1 MSSKKPL
8 KMAKNDVNGISAI
21 ASSIL
26 ACQRAAKV
34 YNEGF

>member
-1 MSSKKPL
+1 
-8 KMAKNDVNGISAI
+8 MAKNDVNGIFAI

-26 ACQRAAKV
+26 AGQRAAKV